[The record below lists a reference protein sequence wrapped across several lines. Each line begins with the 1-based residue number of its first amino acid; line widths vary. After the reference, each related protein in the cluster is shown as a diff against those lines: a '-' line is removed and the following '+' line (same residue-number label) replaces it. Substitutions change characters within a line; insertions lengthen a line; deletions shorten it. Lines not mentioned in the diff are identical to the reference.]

1 LIFLSVDLK
10 LKSLGE
16 GLLKSIF
23 SEISSGAASG
33 QSWSE
38 VAIYSRSLPRW
49 EMTKL
54 DIGISQWPNDTSPMV
69 GFEHNGNIAYGASN
83 ANSSV

>member
-23 SEISSGAASG
+23 LEISSGAANGHCWSG
-33 QSWSE
+33 
-38 VAIYSRSLPRW
+38 VAIYSRSLPGW

-54 DIGISQWPNDTSPMV
+54 DIGISQWPKDTSPTV
-69 GFEHNGNIAYGASN
+69 GFEHNSNIACGASN

>member
-1 LIFLSVDLK
+1 MDLK
-10 LKSLGE
+10 LKSFRE

-23 SEISSGAASG
+23 SEISSRAANGRCWSG
-33 QSWSE
+33 

-54 DIGISQWPNDTSPMV
+54 DIGLSQWPNDTIPMV
-69 GFEHNGNIAYGASN
+69 GFEHNGNIT
-83 ANSSV
+83 